1 MPRENSFSDSD
12 GRSLTPDLEEGLATS
27 PTYAGP
33 PATRRSNDNTNASA
47 ENRYPQHHPLKH
59 SYTSPTPAPLT
70 TPQQQQQQQ
79 QQPIFLTPTVRFR
92 SAVRKV
98 IAMRSMSSLLARRG
112 VGAEPGADPRSA
124 AAFLKYGHI
133 RQRCTIEVNDYS
145 TTRVGSARMDN
156 SEFLKF
162 LGEEGERGASG
173 AREPWVRVR
182 WIDVGGISWDV
193 ISALALKYDLHP
205 LAVEDVLHQ
214 RGHPRSK
221 ADYYPQHLFVRILVH
236 TLASSASSSFFS
248 DDRTPE
254 DTSPADMFASMPRS
268 ESPAQ
273 MDDEEEA
280 DLKRRMSA
288 SAPVNDDS
296 DEADERTV
304 FESAR
309 ASVFST
315 LRRSPKARRRKEKMS
330 GIGLPW
336 SRPRAHDAE
345 GSPRAPGQWPF
356 AAMAPAA
363 IRIGESSK
371 KARYQKLVGELKKG
385 DRVDVQIHPMCVF
398 LLRDGTVVSIHN
410 DTTLALT
417 APIAERLRQ
426 RDTVLRTSADPAL
439 LVQSLLDLVVDQA
452 LEVVEEYQGRILEI
466 EEQVLLKPSMKTV
479 RRLHILQGDLV
490 LHKRTLEPVKTLI
503 YGLRRYDADRAL
515 ALRDPDDGDDKT
527 QLGGY
532 MSHKAKIYLADVYD
546 HMEYILASLDMVAG
560 ITENLMNYTFNMAS
574 YEMNEVMRRLTT
586 VTIIC
591 LPLTLLTGYF
601 GMNFTPMW
609 SVNHNSD
616 LLFWEIAIPV
626 ILIVVPLFMWG
637 DIRRMRHY
645 LDKSWRRRRINKV
658 CLLLPPADGALC

>member
-1 MPRENSFSDSD
+1 M
-12 GRSLTPDLEEGLATS
+12 
-27 PTYAGP
+27 
-33 PATRRSNDNTNASA
+33 AS
-47 ENRYPQHHPLKH
+47 
-59 SYTSPTPAPLT
+59 
-70 TPQQQQQQQ
+70 
-79 QQPIFLTPTVRFR
+79 
-92 SAVRKV
+92 
-98 IAMRSMSSLLARRG
+98 SSSSSG
-112 VGAEPGADPRSA
+112 
-124 AAFLKYGHI
+124 
-133 RQRCTIEVNDYS
+133 
-145 TTRVGSARMDN
+145 
-156 SEFLKF
+156 
-162 LGEEGERGASG
+162 RGASSG
-173 AREPWVRVR
+173 RAGYGSRECVC
-182 WIDVGGISWDV
+182 GGSIWDV
-193 ISALALKYDLHP
+193 VSALALRYDLHP
-205 LAVEDVLHQ
+205 LALEDVLHQ

-288 SAPVNDDS
+288 SARANDDS
-296 DEADERTV
+296 DEAEERTV
-304 FESAR
+304 FG
-309 ASVFST
+309 SVGATGFS
-315 LRRSPKARRRKEKMS
+315 SPKAEGMKKKAS
-330 GIGLPW
+330 IGLPW
-336 SRPRAHDAE
+336 SRPPGARDVE
-345 GSPRAPGQWPF
+345 GSPRAPTNASGQWPF
-356 AAMAPAA
+356 AAMGAA
-363 IRIGESSK
+363 GIRIGDSSK

-385 DRVDVQIHPMCVF
+385 DRVDVQIHPMCIF

-417 APIAERLRQ
+417 SPIAERLRQ
-426 RDTVLRTSADPAL
+426 RDTVVRTSADPAL

-515 ALRDPDDGDDKT
+515 ALRDPDNEDDKT
-527 QLGGY
+527 QLEGY
-532 MSHKAKIYLADVYD
+532 MSHKAKIYLADVCD
-546 HMEYILASLDMVAG
+546 HMEYILTSLDMVAG

-645 LDKSWRRRRINKV
+645 LDKIWRRRKINNV
-658 CLLLPPADGALC
+658 CLLLPLADGALC

>member
-1 MPRENSFSDSD
+1 MSRDNSFSDSD
-12 GRSLTPDLEEGLATS
+12 GRSLIPDLEEGLATS

-33 PATRRSNDNTNASA
+33 PATRPRNNKTNASA
-47 ENRYPQHHPLKH
+47 EKKYPQHHQLKH

-70 TPQQQQQQQ
+70 TPQQRQQ

-92 SAVRKV
+92 SAVRKI

-145 TTRVGSARMDN
+145 TTRAGSARMDN
-156 SEFLKF
+156 GEFLKF

-193 ISALALKYDLHP
+193 IGALALKYDLHP
-205 LAVEDVLHQ
+205 LALGDVLHQ

-221 ADYYPQHLFVRILVH
+221 ADYDPQHLFVRILVH

-273 MDDEEEA
+273 MDDEEET
-280 DLKRRMSA
+280 DLKRRMSVHA
-288 SAPVNDDS
+288 RANEES

-304 FESAR
+304 FGT
-309 ASVFST
+309 SVFFS
-315 LRRSPKARRRKEKMS
+315 LRRSPKARGTKKKVS
-330 GIGLPW
+330 IGLPW
-336 SRPRAHDAE
+336 AHPRARDVK
-345 GSPRAPGQWPF
+345 GSPRTPGEWPF
-356 AAMAPAA
+356 VAMGAAG
-363 IRIGESSK
+363 IRIGESIK
-371 KARYQKLVGELKKG
+371 KARYQKLVG

-398 LLRDGTVVSIHN
+398 LPRDGTVVSMHN
-410 DTTLALT
+410 DTRLALT
-417 APIAERLRQ
+417 APMAERLRQ
-426 RDTVLRTSADPAL
+426 RDTVLRTSADPTL
-439 LVQSLLDLVVDQA
+439 LVQSLLDLVIDQA

-479 RRLHILQGDLV
+479 RKPVHILQGDLV
-490 LHKRTLEPVKTLI
+490 LHKRMLEPVKTLI
-503 YGLRRYDADRAL
+503 SGLRRYDADRAL
-515 ALRDPDDGDDKT
+515 ALRDPDD
-527 QLGGY
+527 
-532 MSHKAKIYLADVYD
+532 ADVYD
-546 HMEYILASLDMVAG
+546 HMECILASMDMVAG

-574 YEMNEVMRRLTT
+574 YEMNQVMRRLMT
-586 VTIIC
+586 VTVIC
-591 LPLTLLTGYF
+591 LPLTLLTGYL
-601 GMNFTPMW
+601 GNFMGTSM
-609 SVNHNSD
+609 
-616 LLFWEIAIPV
+616 A
-626 ILIVVPLFMWG
+626 
-637 DIRRMRHY
+637 RMISIDF
-645 LDKSWRRRRINKV
+645 LTWTI
-658 CLLLPPADGALC
+658 ALCLPWEG